1 MFDLLI
7 YSTIIISISF
17 LIILLMNLNIKSKLI
32 NILFLLY
39 VIIFI
44 ILILFLDYSFVLN
57 FLTSLIT
64 YIYYPNYLCFVI
76 SILFSSFIFIY
87 TLIKKNID
95 KKIKVLN
102 YIFFLI
108 QFSSYIIYQRLDIDL
123 NTLSSIYSL
132 KSLVMIRI
140 VTISSL
146 IFIILSLIFKVLT
159 KKGEKNRI

>member
-32 NILFLLY
+32 N
-39 VIIFI
+39 
-44 ILILFLDYSFVLN
+44 ILFLDYSFVLN

-146 IFIILSLIFKVLT
+146 IFIILSLIFKVLI
-159 KKGEKNRI
+159 KKGGKNRI